1 MCEETLSSVA
11 FFSINKVNNIN
22 MEKQNK
28 ISQQTYVNQLCIMD
42 ALYYNKAV
50 IRHALNRTCLE
61 KRKVIPSCVSGR
73 GYEIGSVC
81 LYVCVCHHSHS

>member
-50 IRHALNRTCLE
+50 IRHAL
-61 KRKVIPSCVSGR
+61 V
-73 GYEIGSVC
+73 
-81 LYVCVCHHSHS
+81 